1 MTKIAPHI
9 SVIVPTYN
17 RAHTL
22 GRALDSALAQ
32 SLKPFE
38 IIVVD
43 DGSTDSTAETV
54 EYWRGRNVDFQGLI
68 YLKTENRGVSSAR
81 NVGASKAKGD
91 WLAFLDS
98 DDEWLPHKLAR
109 QAPLTKNYELVHGEE
124 IWIRNG
130 VRVNAMDK
138 YKKSGGRI
146 FKRCVDICCISPS
159 SVLIRRELFLKLDG
173 FRNDFPV
180 CEDYELWLRITSR
193 HEVGFIEEP
202 VLKKYG
208 GHEDQLS
215 RLHKAVDFYRCRA
228 LVPFLENIEISL
240 EERAHVIQTLI
251 KKCRI
256 LIKGYLKHENL
267 ADLNVVQLW
276 LSRALSAD
284 SAFQIAH
291 SAADR
296 LPRSDF
302 RGNL

>member
-1 MTKIAPHI
+1 MTKISPQI
-9 SVIVPTYN
+9 SVIVPAFN

-22 GRALDSALAQ
+22 DRALDSALAQ
-32 SLKPFE
+32 TLEPLE

-43 DGSTDSTAETV
+43 DGSVDATGDVV
-54 EYWRGRNVDFQGLI
+54 ENWRRRNGNFQGLI

-81 NVGASKAKGD
+81 NTGASKAKGD

-98 DDEWLPHKLAR
+98 DDEWLPQKLEL
-109 QAPLTKNYELVHGEE
+109 QAPLTKTYALVHGEE

-130 VRVNAMDK
+130 VRVNAINK

-159 SVLIRRELFLKLDG
+159 SVLISRELFLKFDG
-173 FRNDFPV
+173 FRSDFPV
-180 CEDYELWLRITSR
+180 CEDFELWLRIASR
-193 HEVGFIEEP
+193 YEVGFIEEP
-202 VLKKYG
+202 VLRKYG
-208 GHEDQLS
+208 GHSDQLS
-215 RLHKAVDFYRCRA
+215 RLYKAMDFYRCRA

-240 EERAHVIQTLI
+240 EERAHVAQTLI

-267 ADLNVVQLW
+267 ADLTVVQLW
-276 LSRALSAD
+276 LSRALSVD
-284 SAFQIAH
+284 SAVQIAH

>member
-1 MTKIAPHI
+1 MTKI
-9 SVIVPTYN
+9 SVIVPTFN

-22 GRALDSALAQ
+22 DRALDSALAQ
-32 SLKPFE
+32 TLKPFE

-43 DGSTDSTAETV
+43 DGSMDKTREIV
-54 EYWRGRNVDFQGLI
+54 ENWRLRSGGFQNLI

-81 NVGASKAKGD
+81 NTGASQATGE

-98 DDEWLPHKLAR
+98 DDEWLPQKLER
-109 QAPLTKNYELVHGEE
+109 QAPLTPTFALVHGEE

-130 VRVNAMDK
+130 VRVNARDK

-159 SVLIRRELFLKLDG
+159 SVLISRDLFLKLDG

-193 HEVGFIEEP
+193 FKVGFVEEP

-215 RLHKAVDFYRCRA
+215 RLHKAMDFYRCRA
-228 LVPFLENIEISL
+228 LVPFLENIEISD

-267 ADLNVVQLW
+267 ADLGVVQLW
-276 LSRALSAD
+276 LSRALIAD
-284 SAFQIAH
+284 SAVQIAH

-302 RGNL
+302 RGSL